1 MIDLSGKRI
10 LITGASSGIGMETA
24 KLCDLLGAET
34 VLVARREEELKVLSE
49 RLVNRSTIHPAD
61 LTKPEEVEKIALEIE
76 MLDGVVHC
84 TGKIF
89 PYPIKFIRQKQINDV
104 FSTNVYS
111 AIELTSH
118 LFTSKKIA
126 KNASFVFLSSISV
139 KHPYMGGALYT
150 SSKAAL
156 ESFSKTLAL
165 EYAKLGIRSNCVAP
179 ALVQTEIVQTTKESY
194 NKEDWQSIVDQYP
207 LGIGNPIDVANM
219 IAFLLSE
226 ASSWITGNT
235 IPMDG
240 GLVLNSKK

>member
-1 MIDLSGKRI
+1 M
-10 LITGASSGIGMETA
+10 TM
-24 KLCDLLGAET
+24 
-34 VLVARREEELKVLSE
+34 
-49 RLVNRSTIHPAD
+49 
-61 LTKPEEVEKIALEIE
+61 TKKKI
-76 MLDGVVHC
+76 
-84 TGKIF
+84 
-89 PYPIKFIRQKQINDV
+89 
-104 FSTNVYS
+104 
-111 AIELTSH
+111 
-118 LFTSKKIA
+118 SKKIA

-165 EYAKLGIRSNCVAP
+165 EYAKIGIRSNCVAP